1 MRITKFGHACVR
13 VEQDGV
19 ALVLDPGGFSELEAV
34 DGAAAV
40 LITHEHADHWT
51 IEHLRRGD
59 AAIYTIAAVAEKIR
73 TADPAVA
80 ERVKVVAPGEGF
92 KAAGLEVEV
101 IGEKHAVIHP
111 ELPHF
116 DNSGFLVRGDQT
128 LFHPGDA
135 FTDPGERVDVLCIP
149 VCAPWSKMSEVMD
162 YARATEA
169 TQYLAIHDRIYSDVG
184 LSLVDA
190 RVIAMVGEGSSYS
203 RPADGTDLS

>member
-13 VEQDGV
+13 VEQNGNT
-19 ALVLDPGGFSELEAV
+19 LVLDPGAFTGLDAV
-34 DGAAAV
+34 DGATAI

-51 IEHLRRGD
+51 VDHLRRTE
-59 AAIYTIAAVAEKIR
+59 APIFTIAAVAEAIR
-73 TADPAVA
+73 TADPSIA
-80 ERVKVVAPGEGF
+80 ERVTVVAPGESF
-92 KAAGLEVEV
+92 DAGLPVRT

-116 DNSGFLVRGDQT
+116 DNSGFLITGDQT

-135 FTDPGERVDVLCIP
+135 FTSPDERVDVLCIP

-169 TQYLAIHDRIYSDVG
+169 TQYLAIHDRIYSDIG

-190 RVIAMVGEGSSYS
+190 RVTSMVGEGSSYS
-203 RPADGTDLS
+203 RPADGTDL